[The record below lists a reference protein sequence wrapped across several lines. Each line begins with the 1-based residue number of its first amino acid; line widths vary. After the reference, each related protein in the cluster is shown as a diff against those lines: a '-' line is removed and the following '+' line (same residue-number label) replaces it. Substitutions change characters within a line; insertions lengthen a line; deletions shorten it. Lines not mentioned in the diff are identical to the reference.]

1 MSSDRT
7 EDRPATESQLEQR
20 LRADLAAGKT
30 IALSPADLASPAVRG
45 RLPDLL
51 DDLSRDHERLCPG
64 SLRLP
69 GYRLLG
75 EIGHGGM
82 STVYLARHES
92 LRRHVAVKIA
102 PKWAGS
108 SGSRSS
114 SRVLAEAQAMA
125 RVNHDHIVSIFDVV
139 ELDDTVAIAME
150 WVDGLS
156 AADLL
161 RRLPESPGDGDAEL
175 LQQALGTTVA
185 SNRFQTS
192 AMRFFVGLLHDIARA
207 THAVHEAGLLHLDI
221 KPSNVLIRRDG
232 TPLLADFGVVREIAV
247 DATHTL
253 TFAGTPVYAA
263 PEQLQR
269 QDDRIGPATD
279 VFGLGIT
286 LYELL
291 ARDNPL
297 RDLDLTRILQTVRH
311 GSLPP
316 LTTRGLPADLSH
328 IVQKAIA
335 PDPAERY
342 PSAQALADDLLA
354 FLEHR
359 PVLARPLGRAQRLQ
373 RWVRVEP
380 LKAALLGL
388 LLALV
393 PTLLVLTG
401 YLVWQYPVIAE
412 ARLAERLAEASL
424 LRQQAM
430 QGWMFGSG
438 MSPLFED
445 AAQLDPSPRSHALML
460 VAARACDGRE
470 FTRLLAELG
479 PRYGGARWC
488 DMLTTAAAESPL
500 RPYYDSSQLEE
511 LLQSQDHTDLFAAS
525 IAALLRTH
533 DSRSIADARRA
544 LRAIAL
550 AQLTSA
556 PDPLLLGLQC
566 KAADHAGDPEQF
578 DIADTTL
585 RRRWPTNRTAAAWP
599 VIASALSVEPAVAA
613 RGLERARSMVAAHP
627 DDAELQQL
635 LVRVLNAQNRHE
647 ELRPARERLA
657 ALRGEPLA
665 ADESLLSNE
674 MFLARIEDPDNPRN
688 VALAAFAD
696 LSSRGADAWPNPAL
710 HVADLDRAT
719 ETLKKRGFT
728 NARTAAWQTLSS
740 LYRRDL
746 EGAAAAAIQL
756 PADTRI
762 FDPKGA
768 NYTILVTA
776 WIRAMLYA
784 EEWERLRDVA
794 RVWFDN
800 STGDTRREAAS
811 YVALGT
817 ARLGDD
823 AATEEFLAIALSR
836 PSPKKA
842 WFSSTLVEAAWLLVR
857 PEAPEGL
864 RDPARAAA
872 LMQDFE
878 RYNPM
883 LRMPVTGPWTLL
895 VQAEVRFANGDRD
908 EAIRLA
914 KAGQRIKRREPNA
927 PPDVHERITA
937 ALQRY
942 GN

>member
-412 ARLAERLAEASL
+412 AQLAERRAAASL
-424 LRQQAM
+424 LRQKAM
-430 QGWMFGSG
+430 QQWLLHEER
-438 MSPLFED
+438 PDLFEQ
-445 AAQLDPSPRSHALML
+445 AALLDPSVQSRALQLLIARVSDEGECARLIAESEPTLRGAAWFDLLATGSKATPPRVHYDASELDHLQASADATDRFAAA
-460 VAARACDGRE
+460 VAA
-470 FTRLLAELG
+470 FLALS
-479 PRYGGARWC
+479 
-488 DMLTTAAAESPL
+488 ESPSL
-500 RPYYDSSQLEE
+500 
-511 LLQSQDHTDLFAAS
+511 T
-525 IAALLRTH
+525 
-533 DSRSIADARRA
+533 DARRA
-544 LRAIAL
+544 LEAIAI
-550 AQLTSA
+550 AQLTST

-566 KAADHAGDPEQF
+566 RAADVARDDVQ
-578 DIADTTL
+578 L
-585 RRRWPTNRTAAAWP
+585 RAAEVALARRWPNETTVTAWP
-599 VIASALSVEPAVAA
+599 VIANGLSVREWRRKAALEPA
-613 RGLERARSMVAAHP
+613 RSLVTAHP
-627 DDAELQQL
+627 NEPWAITLLLNLLSDEANDERRQL
-635 LVRVLNAQNRHE
+635 LRQL
-647 ELRPARERLA
+647 AR
-657 ALRGEPLA
+657 LRGEPEADFRDHPDIGATLA
-665 ADESLLSNE
+665 Q
-674 MFLARIEDPDNPRN
+674 IQDPS
-688 VALAAFAD
+688 
-696 LSSRGADAWPNPAL
+696 SSRRSVLVNFDHLTGKRYAQWPDHDERVEAIRRAL
-710 HVADLDRAT
+710 EV
-719 ETLKKRGFT
+719 LKSRGI
-728 NARTAAWQTLSS
+728 QTPSTCIS
-740 LYRRDL
+740 QVWYSFYTRDI
-746 EGAAAAAIQL
+746 EGAAAAAVRI
-756 PADTRI
+756 PDDRIFEHYDTRGSVVI
-762 FDPKGA
+762 VIP
-768 NYTILVTA
+768 LVRSL
-776 WIRAMLYA
+776 IYA
-784 EEWERLRDVA
+784 QEWTKLRSVA
-794 RVWFDN
+794 RHWFDT
-800 STGDTRREAAS
+800 SIGDMRREAAS
-811 YVALGT
+811 YVALAT
-817 ARLGDD
+817 ARLEDHD
-823 AATEEFLAIALSR
+823 ATEEFLAIALSR

-842 WFSSTLVEAAWLLVR
+842 WFSSALIEAAWLLVR

-864 RDPARAAA
+864 RDPGRAAA
-872 LMQDFE
+872 LMRDFD

-883 LRMPVTGPWTLL
+883 LKMPVAGPWTLL

>member
-92 LRRHVAVKIA
+92 LHRHVAVKIA
-102 PKWAGS
+102 PKWAGG
-108 SGSRSS
+108 SGSRGS

-125 RVNHDHIVSIFDVV
+125 RVNHEHIVSIFDVV
-139 ELDDTVAIAME
+139 ELDDTVAITME

-161 RRLPESPGDGDAEL
+161 RRLPKTAGDDDALL
-175 LQQALGTTVA
+175 LQQALGTTA
-185 SNRFQTS
+185 AGKRFQTS
-192 AMRFFVGLLHDIARA
+192 TMRFFVRLVHDIARA
-207 THAVHEAGLLHLDI
+207 AHAVHETGLLHLDI

-232 TPLLADFGVVREIAV
+232 TPLLADFGVVREIAI

-269 QDDRIGPATD
+269 QDDRIGPPTD

-297 RDLDLTRILQTVRH
+297 RELDLTRILQTVRQ

-412 ARLAERLAEASL
+412 AQLAERRAATSL
-424 LRQQAM
+424 LRQKAM
-430 QGWMFGSG
+430 QQWLLHEER
-438 MSPLFED
+438 PDLFEQ
-445 AAQLDPSPRSHALML
+445 AALLDPSAQSRALQL
-460 VAARACDGRE
+460 LIARVSDEGECARLIAESEPTLRGAAWFD
-470 FTRLLAELG
+470 LLATGAKATPPRVHYDTSELD
-479 PRYGGARWC
+479 RLQASADATDRF
-488 DMLTTAAAESPL
+488 AAAIAAIL
-500 RPYYDSSQLEE
+500 ALEE
-511 LLQSQDHTDLFAAS
+511 TPSPT
-525 IAALLRTH
+525 
-533 DSRSIADARRA
+533 DARRA
-544 LRAIAL
+544 LEAIAI
-550 AQLTSA
+550 AQLTST

-566 KAADHAGDPEQF
+566 RAADLARDDVQ
-578 DIADTTL
+578 L
-585 RRRWPTNRTAAAWP
+585 RAAEVALARRWPNETTVAAWP
-599 VIASALSVEPAVAA
+599 VITNALSTRQWRRKAAVEPA
-613 RGLERARSMVAAHP
+613 RSLLTAHP
-627 DDAELQQL
+627 NEPWAITLLLHLLSDEPTDERQQL
-635 LVRVLNAQNRHE
+635 LR
-647 ELRPARERLA
+647 RLA
-657 ALRGEPLA
+657 RLRGKTEA
-665 ADESLLSNE
+665 EIGKRTDAGAI
-674 MFLARIEDPDNPRN
+674 LARIQDPS
-688 VALAAFAD
+688 
-696 LSSRGADAWPNPAL
+696 SSRRSVLVSFNQLTRAGHVPWRYSGERAEAIQHGLHAL
-710 HVADLDRAT
+710 T
-719 ETLKKRGFT
+719 SRGI
-728 NARTAAWQTLSS
+728 QTSS
-740 LYRRDL
+740 TDIWRVWRSFYTRDL
-746 EGAAAAAIQL
+746 EGAAAVAARI
-756 PADTRI
+756 ADDTVFALSAPEDYHFI
-762 FDPKGA
+762 TAP
-768 NYTILVTA
+768 LVRVLIYSQD
-776 WIRAMLYA
+776 WKK
-784 EEWERLRDVA
+784 LRSVA
-794 RVWFDN
+794 RHWFDV
-800 STGDTRREAAS
+800 SSGDMRREAAL
-811 YVALGT
+811 YVALAT
-817 ARLGDD
+817 ARLEDHE
-823 AATEEFLAIALSR
+823 ATEEFLAIALSR

-842 WFSSTLVEAAWLLVR
+842 WFSSALIEAAWLLVR
-857 PEAPEGL
+857 PGAPEGL

-883 LRMPVTGPWTLL
+883 LQVPVTGPWTLL
-895 VQAEVRFANGDRD
+895 VQAEVRFANGDRA
-908 EAIRLA
+908 EALRLA
-914 KAGQRIKRREPNA
+914 KAGQYIKRREPNA
-927 PPDVHERITA
+927 PPDVYDRITA